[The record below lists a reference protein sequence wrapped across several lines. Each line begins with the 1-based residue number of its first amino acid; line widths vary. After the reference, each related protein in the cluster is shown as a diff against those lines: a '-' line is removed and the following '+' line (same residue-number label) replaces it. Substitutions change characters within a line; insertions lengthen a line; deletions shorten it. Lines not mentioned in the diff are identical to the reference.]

1 MINSLN
7 YFFILL
13 NKYPKIFNDN
23 NKIIN
28 YLSKINNEENIFN
41 NFNLT
46 NLKDK
51 IYINSDANISFN
63 YFHGKNKSSSIN
75 NEIKI
80 KDYIVK
86 EIDEEMKKE
95 KIRGVKLE
103 KIINKKKL
111 FNNEIKFYI
120 ILKLKRSILY

>member
-103 KIINKKKL
+103 KIINKK
-111 FNNEIKFYI
+111 NIQ
-120 ILKLKRSILY
+120 